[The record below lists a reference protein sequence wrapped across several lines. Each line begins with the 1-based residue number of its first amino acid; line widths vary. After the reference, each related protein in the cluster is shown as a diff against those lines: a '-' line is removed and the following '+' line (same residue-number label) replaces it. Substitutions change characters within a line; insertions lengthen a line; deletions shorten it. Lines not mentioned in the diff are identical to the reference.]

1 MSQAELNARLVP
13 LMSRKLDLQ
22 TIINTLSDIPE
33 ERVTDTYDA
42 LTFEAY
48 DIDLVYE
55 AAA

>member
-1 MSQAELNARLVP
+1 
-13 LMSRKLDLQ
+13 MSRKLDLQ

-33 ERVTDTYDA
+33 ERVTETYDA

>member
-1 MSQAELNARLVP
+1 
-13 LMSRKLDLQ
+13 MSRKLPLPK
-22 TIINTLSDIPE
+22 ILETLSDISA
-33 ERVTDTYDA
+33 ERVTETYDA